1 MAVTDGPSFL
11 PRNCKEAL
19 LWLLLVLC
27 GAFLGRFF
35 VVLAYRVS
43 HQQ

>member
-1 MAVTDGPSFL
+1 MAVNDGPSFL
-11 PRNCKEAL
+11 PRNRKEL
-19 LWLLLVLC
+19 MLWLLLVLC

-35 VVLAYRVS
+35 VVLAYHVS